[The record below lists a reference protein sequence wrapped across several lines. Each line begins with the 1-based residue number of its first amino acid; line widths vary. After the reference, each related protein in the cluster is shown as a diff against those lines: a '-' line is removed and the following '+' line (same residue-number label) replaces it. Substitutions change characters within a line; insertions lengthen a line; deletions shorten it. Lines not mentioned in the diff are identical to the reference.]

1 MRSNKTRLSR
11 TQRRTPR
18 MIQTTRTPR
27 MIQSL
32 FAVQPEEGTFD
43 LVKPKYDM
51 SSRVDRTESPRRT
64 TSFVMSTSEESQP
77 TTTLGDWR
85 ACTDGPI
92 TTASPNTTTAIT
104 SAALAQVFKELHMS
118 KPHLSSLSDSCE
130 EGINSLYLSIEPS
143 GIFID
148 FAWRIPANL
157 PSTNQLAATP
167 RSAFNSWLLI
177 GRKLREITR

>member
-18 MIQTTRTPR
+18 MIRN
-27 MIQSL
+27 L
-32 FAVQPEEGTFD
+32 FAVQPEEGMFD
-43 LVKPKYDM
+43 LVKPKYDT
-51 SSRVDRTESPRRT
+51 SSRVDHTESPRRT

-148 FAWRIPANL
+148 FTGI
-157 PSTNQLAATP
+157 
-167 RSAFNSWLLI
+167 F
-177 GRKLREITR
+177 RKNKKYSVLEVRA